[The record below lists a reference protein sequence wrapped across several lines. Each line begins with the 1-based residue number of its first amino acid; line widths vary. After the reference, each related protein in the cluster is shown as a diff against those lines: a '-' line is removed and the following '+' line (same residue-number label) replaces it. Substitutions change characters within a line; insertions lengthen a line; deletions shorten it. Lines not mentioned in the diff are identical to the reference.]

1 MIEIY
6 IIKKYM
12 VIPKLDTI
20 LFSSKYLYCLFL
32 ILELKKK
39 EENRLKTLIEKKSY
53 WLSQF

>member
-39 EENRLKTLIEKKSY
+39 KENRLKTLIEKKSY
-53 WLSQF
+53 WLS